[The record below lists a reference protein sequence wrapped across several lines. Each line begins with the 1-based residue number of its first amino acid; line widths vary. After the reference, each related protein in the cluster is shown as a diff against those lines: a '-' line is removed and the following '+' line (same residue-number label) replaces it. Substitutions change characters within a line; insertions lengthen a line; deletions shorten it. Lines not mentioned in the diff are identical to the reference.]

1 MTAVYGEI
9 QFTKFPLHAHLQ
21 FFCFFSEHIGVA
33 AFDYHSNLFII
44 LDIFRKKTTLQH
56 LFVPHGCTTSANLR
70 QFVIIRVC

>member
-21 FFCFFSEHIGVA
+21 FFSFFSEHIRVA

-44 LDIFRKKTTLQH
+44 LDIFRKKKTTLQH
-56 LFVPHGCTTSANLR
+56 
-70 QFVIIRVC
+70 